1 MRSAAFRR
9 LALALPLALA
19 PTLALAHPGH
29 VDASGFAHGFAHPL
43 TGTDHI
49 LAMVLVGLFA
59 FQLGGKAR
67 LLVPAAFVAMM
78 AAGGALGMAGVA
90 LPAVEIG
97 IGLSVVVLGAAVAFN
112 VKIPV
117 ALAMA
122 VVGLFAVFHGFAH
135 GAEMPENAGGLAYA
149 AGFML
154 ATALLHAAGLGL
166 GFVIGALGKPRGL
179 SLARVVGGLAALAGI
194 SLLAS

>member
-1 MRSAAFRR
+1 MRSAAIRR

-29 VDASGFAHGFAHPL
+29 DGASGFAHGFLHPM

-67 LLVPAAFVAMM
+67 LLVPLAFLVMM
-78 AAGGALGMAGVA
+78 AAGGALGMAGFA

-112 VKIPV
+112 VKVPA

-135 GAEMPENAGGLAYA
+135 GAEMPENAAGLSYA
-149 AGFML
+149 AGFLL

-166 GFVIGALGKPRGL
+166 GFAVGALGNRRGS
-179 SLARVVGGLAALAGI
+179 SLARVAGGLAAVAGI
-194 SLLAS
+194 GLLAS

>member
-1 MRSAAFRR
+1 MRGSAIRR

-29 VDASGFAHGFAHPL
+29 DGASGFAHGFAHPL

-59 FQLGGKAR
+59 FQLGGRAR

-78 AAGGALGMAGVA
+78 AAGGALGMAGFA

-112 VKIPV
+112 VKVPV
-117 ALAMA
+117 AVAMG

-135 GAEMPENAGGLAYA
+135 GAEMPENAGGLSYA

-154 ATALLHAAGLGL
+154 ATAVLHAAGLGL
-166 GFVIGALGKPRGL
+166 GFLVGSLGGRRGL
-179 SLARVVGGLAALAGI
+179 SLARVVGGLAALAGVG
-194 SLLAS
+194 LLAN